1 MLTEEL
7 DNNLLY
13 VSRDESKIDD
23 AMNRA
28 YYFNYIEEKLSVL
41 ATRIELRGKLNIL
54 DFHLHSENFY
64 LHFMN
69 KLFGWQ
75 LENMNAI
82 KHNVEAIDLIDK
94 ESKIVV
100 QVSSTATK
108 QKIESALTKDLSAY
122 SEYSFKFVSICK
134 DAAEL
139 KKQSYKNPHNLD
151 FTPQS
156 DIYDIKSILSMINA
170 LEIERQQNIFT
181 FIKKELGKD
190 TDLTKV
196 ETNLAI
202 IINIIASED
211 WDSPTADF
219 KTESFDIER
228 KIKDNDL
235 DSASVIIEDFAANS
249 NRVDKIYEEF
259 DKLGVNKSSSVLAS
273 IRKMYV
279 RSKDSLDADELFFD
293 VIGQVLQRIQSSANY
308 SPIPFD
314 ELEMCVNIL
323 VVDAFIRCK
332 IFEDPE
338 GYDYAATR

>member
-1 MLTEEL
+1 
-7 DNNLLY
+7 LLY
-13 VSRDESKIDD
+13 VSRDESKTDD
-23 AMNRA
+23 VMNRA
-28 YYFNYIEEKLSVL
+28 YHFNYIEEKLSVL
-41 ATRIELRGKLNIL
+41 VTRIELRGKLNIL
-54 DFHLHSENFY
+54 DLHLHSENFY

-75 LENMNAI
+75 LVNMNVT

-94 ESKIVV
+94 KGKIVV

-108 QKIESALTKDLSAY
+108 QKIESALTKKNISAY
-122 SEYSFKFVSICK
+122 SGYAFKFVSISK
-134 DAAEL
+134 DASEL
-139 KKQSYKNPHNLD
+139 KKQSYKNPHNLC

-156 DIYDIKSILSMINA
+156 DIYDIKSILSIINT
-170 LEIERQQNIFT
+170 LEIENQQNIFS
-181 FIKKELGKD
+181 FIKQELGKD
-190 TDLTKV
+190 TDITKV
-196 ETNLAI
+196 ETNLAKI
-202 IINIIASED
+202 IKILASEE
-211 WDSPTADF
+211 WDSPTANF

-228 KIKDNDL
+228 KIKHNDL
-235 DSASVIIEDFAANS
+235 DSACVIIEDFAANT

-273 IRKMYV
+273 IRNMYV
-279 RSKDSLDADELFFD
+279 RSKDSISADDLFFD
-293 VIGQVLQRIQSSANY
+293 VIDQVLQRIQSSSNY

-338 GYDYAATR
+338 GYEYAAAR

>member
-1 MLTEEL
+1 M
-7 DNNLLY
+7 LY

-23 AMNRA
+23 VMNRA

-41 ATRIELRGKLNIL
+41 ARRIELRGKLNIL

-108 QKIESALTKDLSAY
+108 QKIESALAKDLSTY
-122 SEYSFKFVSICK
+122 SEYSFKFVSISK
-134 DAAEL
+134 DASEL
-139 KKQSYKNPHNLD
+139 RKQSYKNPHDLG
-151 FTPQS
+151 FAPQS

-170 LEIERQQNIFT
+170 LKIERQQIIFN
-181 FIKKELGKD
+181 FIKQELGKD

-196 ETNLAI
+196 ETNLAK
-202 IINIIASED
+202 IINILASED

-228 KIKDNDL
+228 KIKHNDL

-279 RSKDSLDADELFFD
+279 KSKDLQNADALFFD
-293 VIGQVLQRIQSSANY
+293 VIEQVLQRIQSSANY

-332 IFEDPE
+332 IFENPE
-338 GYDYAATR
+338 GYNYATTR